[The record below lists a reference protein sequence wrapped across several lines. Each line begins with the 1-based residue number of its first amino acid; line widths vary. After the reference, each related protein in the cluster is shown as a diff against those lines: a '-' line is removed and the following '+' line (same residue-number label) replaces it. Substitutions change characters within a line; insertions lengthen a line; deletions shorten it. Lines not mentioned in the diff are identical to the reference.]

1 MGKLPQLNVEVR
13 RTRCLS
19 SSRVLILYPS
29 VELAERA
36 YEAEPLRLP
45 PEALGRRT
53 RLPSGNGKRLFK
65 GGRLQG
71 FWALRLYENCAGQ
84 LVQRSPITRE
94 EPILARYLRPRY
106 AEPRE
111 NKLSRLQRWIL
122 VTIYLV

>member
-1 MGKLPQLNVEVR
+1 MGKLPQLNVEVK

-65 GGRLQG
+65 GGRLQDFKG
-71 FWALRLYENCAGQ
+71 FGRLD
-84 LVQRSPITRE
+84 STRIA
-94 EPILARYLRPRY
+94 PV
-106 AEPRE
+106 
-111 NKLSRLQRWIL
+111 N
-122 VTIYLV
+122 

>member
-1 MGKLPQLNVEVR
+1 M
-13 RTRCLS
+13 
-19 SSRVLILYPS
+19 LILYPS

-71 FWALRLYENCAGQ
+71 FWALRFYENCAGQ

-94 EPILARYLRPRY
+94 EPILARYLRPGMPSLEKINFP
-106 AEPRE
+106 AC
-111 NKLSRLQRWIL
+111 SAGFS
-122 VTIYLV
+122 